1 VSLRSRG
8 RTIERGHG
16 LKLAVVGCGAITEI
30 IHLPVVSRSRDLE
43 VVGLVDASGERAR
56 ELARAYGIDWTA
68 SDHREVIGR
77 AEAVV
82 LAVPHHLHA
91 PMAVDLLDAGVHVL
105 VEKPMAL
112 SVAECDQMIDSA
124 TRSGSVLAVGLQR
137 RFFGANKLVAAA
149 VHERRFGPA
158 RHFEF
163 SEGGLYRWPMR
174 SSFALDPAQAGGG
187 VLADLGIHALDLV
200 SWWFGS
206 VERVGYRDDARG
218 GVEAEAHAELEFESG
233 VRGRVMVTKLREVP
247 DSIRVDF
254 EHGTL
259 LLEDAGSEPS
269 PRVRLRAS
277 GGEWEPVESI
287 DASRRAPTRRK
298 VFARQLADFHHAIQ
312 ERVDPVVSG
321 REGRKSVELLERCY
335 RERLPL
341 IHPWESEN

>member
-1 VSLRSRG
+1 MSPRPQG

-30 IHLPVVSRSRDLE
+30 IQLPVASRSRDVE

-56 ELARAYGIDWTA
+56 ELAGEYGIGWTA

-77 AEAVV
+77 AEAVL

-91 PMAVDLLDAGVHVL
+91 PMAVELLDAGVHVL

-112 SVAECDQMIDSA
+112 SVAECDRMIDSA

-158 RHFEF
+158 RRFEL

-174 SSFALDPAQAGGG
+174 SGFALDRAQAGGG
-187 VLADLGIHALDLV
+187 VMADLGIHALDLV

-206 VERVGYRDDARG
+206 VERLSYRDDARG
-218 GVEAEAHAELEFESG
+218 GVEAEAHVELEFESG
-233 VRGRVMVTKLREVP
+233 VSGRVMVTKLREVP

-254 EHGTL
+254 AHGTL

-277 GGEWEPVESI
+277 GGEWEPVESTE
-287 DASRRAPTRRK
+287 AAPTRRE
-298 VFARQLADFHHAIQ
+298 VFARQFADFQRAIR
-312 ERVDPVVSG
+312 EGVDPVVSG
-321 REGRKSVELLERCY
+321 REGRRSVHVLERCY
-335 RERLPL
+335 RARLPL
-341 IHPWESEN
+341 IHPWECQS